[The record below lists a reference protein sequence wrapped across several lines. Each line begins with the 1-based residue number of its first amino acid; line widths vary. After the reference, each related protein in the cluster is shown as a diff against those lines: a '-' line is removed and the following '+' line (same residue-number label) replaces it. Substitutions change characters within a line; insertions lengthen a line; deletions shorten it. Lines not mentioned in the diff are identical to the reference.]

1 MLFLEIVKLLD
12 WYVYDDYF
20 VMVMEYIDEDYKEMF
35 YYIKEY
41 VMFKEDVVKK
51 LFIKV
56 SSYGCNYPLT

>member
-1 MLFLEIVKLLD
+1 M
-12 WYVYDDYF
+12 YDDYF
-20 VMVMEYIDEDYKEMF
+20 VMVMEYIEEDYKEMF

-56 SSYGCNYPLT
+56 SSYGYNYPLT